1 MKKETTKNTTNNS
14 VYNKLYTKHLFDYYG
29 LCPYCP
35 VNGGCN
41 RGYGAAENRNWKKFR
56 KTQYKE

>member
-1 MKKETTKNTTNNS
+1 MKKETTKNTMNRS
-14 VYNKLYTKHLFDYYG
+14 VYNKLHTEYLFNHYG

-35 VNGGCN
+35 ANGGCN
-41 RGYGAAENRNWKKFR
+41 RGFGVTENRNWKEFR

>member
-1 MKKETTKNTTNNS
+1 MKETIKNTTNSS
-14 VYNKLYTKHLFDYYG
+14 VYNKLYKEHLFDYYG

-35 VNGGCN
+35 FNGGCN
-41 RGYGAAENRNWKKFR
+41 RGFGVMENRNWKKFR

>member
-1 MKKETTKNTTNNS
+1 MKKETFRNTTNRY
-14 VYNKLYTKHLFDYYG
+14 VYNILYSRHLFDHYG

-35 VNGGCN
+35 PNGGCN
-41 RGYGAAENRNWKKFR
+41 RGFGVTENRNWKEFR